1 MATIL
6 ITDERANHREGLATL
21 LGYAGHHV
29 LHARDGSEALELAKS
44 LHPDLV
50 ITDILTPTMGGA
62 DFADHVHDEPSIA
75 HTPIIFYTA
84 SYRIAEARVLA
95 HSCRAAAV
103 LAKPAEPQDIFD
115 AVAGALGV
123 ETVSIPIPDS
133 EYAQSSMLD
142 ATLPE
147 YLLDLTGLQRRL
159 RRTLNRAVEDAES
172 RRAAAT
178 ESDAIAY
185 SFHSLSLRLATL
197 VELDIALSSER
208 QPQAMLA
215 LFCSAAQDILNCKY
229 VAVGILDSDGSRL
242 QMFASRGMDE
252 LTEKLLAATTP
263 TAELLNGIIAS
274 GVPHRVNEQGGD
286 STTLG
291 LPLCHPPISSLLAV
305 PIPSRSASPL
315 IGWVY
320 FADKF
325 GAQLFDDEDEQFA
338 VTLAMQLSVAYGNLA
353 LYEEIQQ
360 HAEELENEVQER
372 RRAQADLAHSATHDQ
387 TTGLPRFALVERHL
401 QLAFVDA
408 AAHQGRVTLLYVD
421 IDRFHAVNETRGHAV
436 GDDVLRILAE
446 RLKTAC
452 GVLGYVA
459 HVSADEFVVVR
470 LDAEGAPDP
479 CEFAEALRR
488 GIEEPIHYGDQ
499 RIYLTCSIGTSCF
512 PDNGTSP
519 QELLRQAE
527 AAMLR
532 SKRDG
537 RNTVTAF
544 CNGQKQALEDRLKL
558 GLRLSDAIRDGQ
570 LTMHY
575 QPQVDARD
583 LRILGFE
590 ALVRWQSPEFGLLLP
605 GRFLDVAE
613 DLGLIVDVGNFVLD
627 SVCRQAC
634 AWLAAGETD
643 FSISI
648 NVSSLQMQ
656 RPDFVDQV
664 REALSRSA
672 LPARHIEL
680 ELTENMMACNVER
693 MIDTMKA
700 LKALDVRLAMDDFGT
715 GYSSLKF
722 LRRFPIDKL
731 KIDQSFVQDINSDAS
746 AAGVCRAV
754 IALGHQLGMIVV
766 AEGVETEL
774 QANYLR
780 KSSCDQFQGFYFGRP
795 MPAPRALEM
804 LRSRRMAMSSAQ

>member
-6 ITDERANHREGLATL
+6 ITDERTNHCGGLATL

-29 LHARDGSEALELAKS
+29 LHASDGLEALELAKS
-44 LHPDLV
+44 QHPDLV
-50 ITDILTPTMGGA
+50 ITDILTPTMDGA
-62 DFADHVHDEPSIA
+62 DFADHLHDEPSIA

-84 SYRIAEARVLA
+84 SYRVAEARVLA
-95 HSCRAAAV
+95 HSCHAAAV

-123 ETVSIPIPDS
+123 NAVAVAIPDS
-133 EYAQSSMLD
+133 DGAPSNIPD

-197 VELDIALSSER
+197 VELDIALSSAR
-208 QPQAMLA
+208 HPQEMLA
-215 LFCSAAQDILNCKY
+215 LFCSAAQDILNCTY
-229 VAVGILDSDGSRL
+229 VVVGIFDVEGTRL
-242 QMFASRGMDE
+242 QMFASRGMDD

-263 TAELLNGIIAS
+263 SAELLNAVIAS
-274 GVPHRVNEQGGD
+274 GAPRRLSEQAGD
-286 STTLG
+286 SVTSG
-291 LPLCHPPISSLLAV
+291 LPLCHPPVSSLLAV

-315 IGWVY
+315 NGWVY

-325 GAQLFDDEDEQFA
+325 GAQQFDDEDEQFA
-338 VTLAMQLSVAYGNLA
+338 ITLAMQLSVAYGNLA

-360 HAEELENEVQER
+360 HAEQLENEVRER
-372 RRAQADLAHSATHDQ
+372 RRVQADLAHSATHDQ

-421 IDRFHAVNETRGHAV
+421 IDRFHAINETRGHAA
-436 GDDVLRILAE
+436 GDDVLRILAG

-459 HVSADEFVVVR
+459 HVAGDEFAVVR
-470 LDAEGAPDP
+470 LDAEGVSDQH
-479 CEFAEALRR
+479 EFAEALRR
-488 GIEEPIHYGDQ
+488 GIEEPIRYGDQ
-499 RIYLTCSIGTSCF
+499 SIYLTCSIGTSCF
-512 PDNGTSP
+512 PDNGSSP

-527 AAMLR
+527 AAMLH

-544 CNGQKQALEDRLKL
+544 CNAQKQVLEDRLRL
-558 GLRLSDAIRDGQ
+558 GLRLGDAIREGQ

-605 GRFLDVAE
+605 ARFLDVAE
-613 DLGLIVDVGNFVLD
+613 DLGLILDVGNFVLE

-634 AWLAAGETD
+634 SWIEAGEAD

-656 RPDFVDQV
+656 RPDFVDKV
-664 REALSRSA
+664 AEALNRSG

-680 ELTENMMACNVER
+680 ELTENMMAGNVER
-693 MIDTMKA
+693 IIDTMKA
-700 LKALDVRLAMDDFGT
+700 LKALNVRLAMDDFGT

-731 KIDQSFVQDINSDAS
+731 KIDQSFVQDIDSDAS
-746 AAGVCRAV
+746 AAGVCRAI
-754 IALGHQLGMIVV
+754 IALAHQLDMVVV
-766 AEGVETEL
+766 AEGVENEL
-774 QANYLR
+774 QASYLR
-780 KSSCDQFQGFYFGRP
+780 NSQCDQLQGFYFGRP
-795 MPAPRALEM
+795 VPAPKALEM
-804 LRSRRMAMSSAQ
+804 LRRRRRVLSSA